1 MAKIRRANFFDKFEL
16 KKMVSFLGSD
26 AVSLYTKA
34 FMNFPFNF
42 LHEVLPLKLKF
53 LSETFVLEEKKE
65 LSGMITV
72 STVKGN
78 HSKIFI
84 NRLFLS
90 HDYFNTGKQLI
101 DFIMAKFGAK
111 GANAFLCLIDDSY
124 SELLHLFSEGCGFRQ
139 CSSEQLWKLADIKL
153 VKENNSFFRIFK
165 NSDAQAVSMLFNE
178 AVITHFKYSV
188 SKIANEYKESVFR
201 GLTSD
206 IEFQYIVEDE
216 ALKTILAHLSVST
229 SDNQNYILEI
239 TDTPW
244 HECPYEDILNFA
256 VKEISKRNKKFSLFI
271 KLKKYMTTAENLEK
285 FLQEKGAVCVQNQ
298 ILMVKDFYKVIQNA
312 ELNQKIVLF
321 NEIKEKPVFKS

>member
-139 CSSEQLWKLADIKL
+139 CSSEQLWKLADIKI
-153 VKENNSFFRIFK
+153 V
-165 NSDAQAVSMLFNE
+165 
-178 AVITHFKYSV
+178 
-188 SKIANEYKESVFR
+188 NEYKESVFR